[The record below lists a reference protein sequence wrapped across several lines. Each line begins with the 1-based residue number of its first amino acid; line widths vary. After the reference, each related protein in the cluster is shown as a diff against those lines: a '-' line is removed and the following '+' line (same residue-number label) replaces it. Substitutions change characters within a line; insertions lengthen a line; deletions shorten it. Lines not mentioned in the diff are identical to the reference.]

1 MIELAIFSVSLLLA
15 CLLTPVVKR
24 ISLKQEW
31 VAAPKADRWHQLPT
45 ALHGGVAIYLAFT
58 VPLIFLGTSHSK
70 LWVLLFAAT
79 LIFILGLIDDFHHLK
94 PYTKLI
100 VQIIAACIIVANGIL
115 IDVPT
120 FPYVGLFLTI
130 FWIVGITN
138 ALNLLDNMDGL
149 SVGTG
154 CIAALCLAVAG
165 VFTGTTLMSV
175 IGFGLA
181 GATLGFLFFNFY
193 PAKIFMG
200 DSGSLFLGFSLATLS
215 LMGGW
220 EQATNI
226 FLSLLVPVLVLA
238 VPIFDTSFVAL
249 VRFFNGQAIS
259 QGGRDHTSHRM
270 VAFGLPERTTVL
282 FFYAMSLMCGAIA
295 LTGVKFNLFYPA
307 MLAILLVIIFWY
319 FGLFLS
325 GIVSYE
331 EQELKKPL
339 SFGRNGFALN
349 MVFSHKRQI
358 GEVVVDCVLIGVS
371 FTLAYFVRFEG
382 LPAYYVNAITE
393 SLPFLIPLK
402 LFVFFYFGLYR
413 GIWRYVGMQ
422 DLINILKAV
431 TVSSV
436 LSIVAIAMVFRLEG
450 HARSVFFIDWMLLLL
465 MVGGVRVLIRLIKEY
480 LGSWVK
486 PEGKRL
492 LIMGAGD
499 AGEIALREIRN
510 NPTINYMPIG
520 FIDDDRSKL
529 GREIH
534 GIPVMGTRMELL
546 SVVQKYRVEEILV
559 AIPSAN
565 KGMLAKIL
573 QDCRETGISTH
584 ILSRSRKLASA
595 SVVSA

>member
-1 MIELAIFSVSLLLA
+1 MLEFSVFASSVLLAALLTPCVRSVSL
-15 CLLTPVVKR
+15 KWG
-24 ISLKQEW
+24 W
-31 VAAPKADRWHQLPT
+31 VAVPKADRWHQSPT
-45 ALHGGVAIYLAFT
+45 ALHGGVAIFAAFSI
-58 VPLIFLGTSHSK
+58 PLILLAPSHPN
-70 LWVLLFAAT
+70 LWVLLGAAT
-79 LIFILGLIDDFHHLK
+79 LMFSLGLIDDVKHLQ

-100 VQIIAACIIVANGIL
+100 VQIIAACIIVSNGIL
-115 IDVPT
+115 IEVST
-120 FPYVGLFLTI
+120 FPFIGIFLTI

-165 VFTGTTLMSV
+165 MFTGTALMSV

-200 DSGSLFLGFSLATLS
+200 DAGSLFLGFTLSVLS
-215 LMGGW
+215 LMVGW
-220 EQATNI
+220 KQATNI
-226 FLSLLVPVLVLA
+226 FLSMLVPVLVLA
-238 VPIFDTSFVAL
+238 VPIFDTAFVSV

-259 QGGRDHTSHRM
+259 QGGRDHTSHRL
-270 VAFGLPERTTVL
+270 VAFGLPERITVL
-282 FFYAMSLMCGAIA
+282 FFYAMSLICGAIA
-295 LTGVKFNLFYPA
+295 LIGVKFHLLYPA
-307 MLAILLVIIFWY
+307 MLVILLVIMFWY

-331 EQELKKPL
+331 DQKAKKPL
-339 SFGRNGFALN
+339 PFTDKGFALN
-349 MVFSHKRQI
+349 MVFEHKRRI

-371 FTLAYFVRFEG
+371 FTLAYLIRFEG
-382 LPAYYVNAITE
+382 LPNEYVVAITQ

-413 GIWRYVGMQ
+413 GLWRYVGMQ

-436 LSIVAIAMVFRLEG
+436 LSVATIAMVFRLEG
-450 HARSVFFIDWMLLLL
+450 HARSVFFIDWMVLLLT
-465 MVGGVRVLIRLIKEY
+465 VGGVRVFIRLIKEY

-510 NPTINYMPIG
+510 NPTIDYYPIG

-534 GIPVMGTRMELL
+534 GIPVMGTRRELPV
-546 SVVQKYRVEEILV
+546 VVQKHQIEEILI

-565 KGMLAKIL
+565 KGLLAKIL
-573 QDCRETGISTH
+573 QDCRETGIATQV
-584 ILSRSRKLASA
+584 LSQSRNLAS
-595 SVVSA
+595 VKSA